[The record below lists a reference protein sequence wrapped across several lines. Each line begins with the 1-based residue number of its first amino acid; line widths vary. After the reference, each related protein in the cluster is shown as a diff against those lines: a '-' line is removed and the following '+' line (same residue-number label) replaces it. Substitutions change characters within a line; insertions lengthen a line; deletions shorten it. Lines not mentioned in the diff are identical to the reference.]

1 MLLRPDAPA
10 AAAALLAD
18 PQPQSLV
25 HVQSAGQG
33 KIHEEPI
40 GLEIVGDV
48 PAVVPG
54 ILGAA
59 DVGPGRMPA
68 KLGEQPPPAGSQKKQ

>member
-1 MLLRPDAPA
+1 MLLRPDTSA

-48 PAVVPG
+48 PAVVAG

-59 DVGPGRMPA
+59 DVGPGRVAP
-68 KLGEQPPPAGSQKKQ
+68 KFGQ